1 MVYQHQRFTTQ
12 ATPHV
17 LRLRWTVVAAMV
29 LTIWALLTFTFIL
42 RIPSSITTLV
52 ATLPTLSSSK
62 LPHIDA
68 RPFESLPPRTN
79 RPLFSIVMPVYNQA
93 STLVRSVTS
102 VTKQKYAF
110 WELILVDDG
119 STDAQTIELAYSL
132 AAKTQ
137 GVRQCMH
144 ANKQSVT
151 YVWWI

>member
-1 MVYQHQRFTTQ
+1 
-12 ATPHV
+12 
-17 LRLRWTVVAAMV
+17 MV